1 MGPALIPPRRRSL
14 PRLLLRLLLFVAV
27 AAAATWGVTLA
38 WSAIGG
44 GPLGVHGLIA
54 LSLGV
59 TGTAALTWAL
69 MALAFKSSREGWDD
83 RADQPGDIGGESD
96 KP

>member
-1 MGPALIPPRRRSL
+1 MGPALTARG
-14 PRLLLRLLLFVAV
+14 LLLKLFLLFGIATLATVAV
-27 AAAATWGVTLA
+27 SLA

-59 TGTAALTWAL
+59 TGTVGLTWAL

-83 RADQPGDIGGESD
+83 RPDDPD

>member
-1 MGPALIPPRRRSL
+1 VGPALTAR
-14 PRLLLRLLLFVAV
+14 RLLLRVLAVIGVAGLAT
-27 AAAATWGVTLA
+27 AAVNLA
-38 WSAIGG
+38 WTAIGG
-44 GPLGVHGLIA
+44 GPLGLHGLIA

-59 TGTAALTWAL
+59 TGTVALTWAL

-83 RADQPGDIGGESD
+83 RPADPD

>member
-1 MGPALIPPRRRSL
+1 VGPALTAR
-14 PRLLLRLLLFVAV
+14 RLLLRFLWVIGVAALATVAV
-27 AAAATWGVTLA
+27 RLA
-38 WSAIGG
+38 WTAIGG
-44 GPLGVHGLIA
+44 GPLGLHGLIA

-59 TGTAALTWAL
+59 TGTVALTWAL

-83 RADQPGDIGGESD
+83 RPADPE

>member
-1 MGPALIPPRRRSL
+1 MVPERPGPVGPALTARRVFL
-14 PRLLLRLLLFVAV
+14 KILLVLGV
-27 AAAATWGVTLA
+27 AAAATAGVALA
-38 WSAIGG
+38 WTAIGG

-59 TGTAALTWAL
+59 AGTVAMTWTL
-69 MALAFKSSREGWDD
+69 MALAFRSSRDGWDD
-83 RADQPGDIGGESD
+83 RADRPDLPD

>member
-1 MGPALIPPRRRSL
+1 MGPALTAH
-14 PRLLLRLLLFVAV
+14 RLLRRLLAFIGVAAVATVAV
-27 AAAATWGVTLA
+27 SLA
-38 WSAIGG
+38 WTAIGG
-44 GPLGVHGLIA
+44 GPLGLHGLIA

-59 TGTAALTWAL
+59 LGTVGLTWAL

-83 RADQPGDIGGESD
+83 RPDDPD

>member
-1 MGPALIPPRRRSL
+1 MGSALTPRRL
-14 PRLLLRLLLFVAV
+14 LFRLLLVIGV
-27 AAAATWGVTLA
+27 AAAATAGVGLA
-38 WSAIGG
+38 WTAIGG

-59 TGTAALTWAL
+59 LGTVALTWGL
-69 MALAFKSSREGWDD
+69 MALAFKSSREGWDE
-83 RADQPGDIGGESD
+83 RADHPDDPD

>member
-1 MGPALIPPRRRSL
+1 MGSALTARRR
-14 PRLLLRLLLFVAV
+14 LLRLLLVIGA
-27 AAAATWGVTLA
+27 AAAATLGVSLA
-38 WSAIGG
+38 WTAIGG

-59 TGTAALTWAL
+59 LGTVALTWTL

-83 RADQPGDIGGESD
+83 RPDDPD

>member
-1 MGPALIPPRRRSL
+1 MGPALTARRR
-14 PRLLLRLLLFVAV
+14 LLKFFWIAGVAAVATVAV
-27 AAAATWGVTLA
+27 SLA
-38 WSAIGG
+38 WTAIGG
-44 GPLGVHGLIA
+44 GPLGLHGLIA

-59 TGTAALTWAL
+59 MGTVAMTWAL

-83 RADQPGDIGGESD
+83 RPDDPD

>member
-1 MGPALIPPRRRSL
+1 MVPQRPGPVGPTLTAR
-14 PRLLLRLLLFVAV
+14 RLLLKLFWIIGVAALATVAV
-27 AAAATWGVTLA
+27 SLA
-38 WSAIGG
+38 WTAIGG
-44 GPLGVHGLIA
+44 GPLGLHGRIA

-59 TGTAALTWAL
+59 LGTVAMTWAL

-83 RADQPGDIGGESD
+83 RPDDPD

>member
-1 MGPALIPPRRRSL
+1 MGPTLTAR
-14 PRLLLRLLLFVAV
+14 RLLLKILWIAAV
-27 AAAATWGVTLA
+27 AAIATVAVSLA
-38 WSAIGG
+38 WTAIGG
-44 GPLGVHGLIA
+44 GPLGLHGLIA

-59 TGTAALTWAL
+59 LGTVALTWVL

-83 RADQPGDIGGESD
+83 RPDNPD

>member
-1 MGPALIPPRRRSL
+1 MGPTLTARRRL
-14 PRLLLRLLLFVAV
+14 FRLVAIISVVAV
-27 AAAATWGVTLA
+27 ATAGVSLA
-38 WSAIGG
+38 WAAIGG

-59 TGTAALTWAL
+59 LGTVALTWTL
-69 MALAFKSSREGWDD
+69 MALAFKSSREGWDE
-83 RADQPGDIGGESD
+83 RADRPDDPD

>member
-1 MGPALIPPRRRSL
+1 MGPALTARRLISKL
-14 PRLLLRLLLFVAV
+14 CLVVAV
-27 AAAATWGVTLA
+27 TVMATVGVSLT
-38 WSAIGG
+38 WTAIGG

-59 TGTAALTWAL
+59 LGTVAMTWTL

-83 RADQPGDIGGESD
+83 RPADPD

>member
-1 MGPALIPPRRRSL
+1 MGPALIGHRL
-14 PRLLLRLLLFVAV
+14 LFRLLLVGAV
-27 AAAATWGVTLA
+27 AAMSTIGVSAAWT
-38 WSAIGG
+38 AIGG
-44 GPLGVHGLIA
+44 GPLGLHGLVA

-59 TGTAALTWAL
+59 SGTVGLTWAL

-83 RADQPGDIGGESD
+83 RPDDPD

>member
-1 MGPALIPPRRRSL
+1 MGPTLTAR
-14 PRLLLRLLLFVAV
+14 RLLPGLFLVIGV
-27 AAAATWGVTLA
+27 AAAATVGVSLA
-38 WSAIGG
+38 WTAIGG

-59 TGTAALTWAL
+59 CGTVALTWTL
-69 MALAFKSSREGWDD
+69 MALAFKSSREGWDEQAER
-83 RADQPGDIGGESD
+83 RADDPD

>member
-1 MGPALIPPRRRSL
+1 MGPALTARSL
-14 PRLLLRLLLFVAV
+14 LLKFLAVTGVAV
-27 AAAATWGVTLA
+27 VSTAAVSLTWT
-38 WSAIGG
+38 AIGG

-59 TGTAALTWAL
+59 FGTVGLTWGL

-83 RADQPGDIGGESD
+83 RPDDPD

>member
-1 MGPALIPPRRRSL
+1 MGPALTKRGLL
-14 PRLLLRLLLFVAV
+14 PKLLLVIGV
-27 AAAATWGVTLA
+27 AAIATVGVGLA
-38 WSAIGG
+38 WTAIGG

-59 TGTAALTWAL
+59 LGTVALTWTL

-83 RADQPGDIGGESD
+83 RPDDPD

>member
-1 MGPALIPPRRRSL
+1 MGPALTAR
-14 PRLLLRLLLFVAV
+14 RLLLRFLAVIGV
-27 AAAATWGVTLA
+27 AAFATAGVSLA
-38 WSAIGG
+38 WTAIGG
-44 GPLGVHGLIA
+44 GPLGRHGLIA

-59 TGTAALTWAL
+59 LGTVGLTWTL

-83 RADQPGDIGGESD
+83 RPDHPD

>member
-1 MGPALIPPRRRSL
+1 MGPALTAR
-14 PRLLLRLLLFVAV
+14 RLLLRFLWVIGVAALATVAV
-27 AAAATWGVTLA
+27 HLA
-38 WSAIGG
+38 WTAIGG
-44 GPLGVHGLIA
+44 GPLGLHGLIA

-59 TGTAALTWAL
+59 TGTVALTWAL

-83 RADQPGDIGGESD
+83 RPADPD

>member
-1 MGPALIPPRRRSL
+1 MGPALTARRIL
-14 PRLLLRLLLFVAV
+14 LKLLLVSGI
-27 AAAATWGVTLA
+27 AAIATAIVSLA
-38 WSAIGG
+38 WTAIGG
-44 GPLGVHGLIA
+44 GPLGLHGLIA

-59 TGTAALTWAL
+59 LGTVALTWSL

-83 RADQPGDIGGESD
+83 RPDDPD

>member
-1 MGPALIPPRRRSL
+1 VGPALTARG
-14 PRLLLRLLLFVAV
+14 LLLKLFLLVGVATLATVAV
-27 AAAATWGVTLA
+27 SLA

-59 TGTAALTWAL
+59 TGTVGLTWAL

-83 RADQPGDIGGESD
+83 RPDDPD

>member
-1 MGPALIPPRRRSL
+1 MGPALTARPFL
-14 PRLLLRLLLFVAV
+14 VKLLLIIGV
-27 AAAATWGVTLA
+27 AAFATAGVSLA
-38 WSAIGG
+38 WTAIGG
-44 GPLGVHGLIA
+44 GPLGLHGLIA

-59 TGTAALTWAL
+59 LGTVGLTWAL

-83 RADQPGDIGGESD
+83 RPDHPD

>member
-1 MGPALIPPRRRSL
+1 MGPALTAR
-14 PRLLLRLLLFVAV
+14 RLLPKLIWVGSVAALATVAV
-27 AAAATWGVTLA
+27 SLA
-38 WSAIGG
+38 WTAIGG
-44 GPLGVHGLIA
+44 GPLGLHGLIA

-59 TGTAALTWAL
+59 LGTVAMTWAL

-83 RADQPGDIGGESD
+83 RPDDPD

>member
-1 MGPALIPPRRRSL
+1 MGPALTARRF
-14 PRLLLRLLLFVAV
+14 LLKLAAVMGVAILAT
-27 AAAATWGVTLA
+27 AAVGLA
-38 WSAIGG
+38 WTLIGG
-44 GPLGVHGLIA
+44 GPLGTHGLIA

-59 TGTAALTWAL
+59 FGTVALTWAL

-83 RADQPGDIGGESD
+83 RPDDPD

>member
-1 MGPALIPPRRRSL
+1 MGPALTARH
-14 PRLLLRLLLFVAV
+14 LFVRILLVIAV
-27 AAAATWGVTLA
+27 AAVSTAGVSMA
-38 WSAIGG
+38 WNAIGG
-44 GPLGVHGLIA
+44 GPLGLHGLIA

-59 TGTAALTWAL
+59 SGTVTLAWGL

-83 RADQPGDIGGESD
+83 RPDNPD

>member
-1 MGPALIPPRRRSL
+1 MGPALTAR
-14 PRLLLRLLLFVAV
+14 RLLLRVLAVIGVAGLAT
-27 AAAATWGVTLA
+27 AAVNLA
-38 WSAIGG
+38 WTAIGG
-44 GPLGVHGLIA
+44 GPLGLHGLIA

-59 TGTAALTWAL
+59 TGTVALTWAL

-83 RADQPGDIGGESD
+83 RPADPD

>member
-1 MGPALIPPRRRSL
+1 VGPALTARRW
-14 PRLLLRLLLFVAV
+14 PFRLLGGIGVAV
-27 AAAATWGVTLA
+27 VSAVGVSLA

-44 GPLGVHGLIA
+44 GPLGLHGVIA

-59 TGTAALTWAL
+59 LGTVALTWTL
-69 MALAFKSSREGWDD
+69 MSLAFKSSREGWDD
-83 RADQPGDIGGESD
+83 RADRPEDPD